1 MATNDQIFDHFLHI
15 FPLLNNFSSS
25 DLGVAVTD
33 RDKYLLYRPGK
44 KLDLK
49 IAAGTPLKAGTAV
62 VRAMNENRRII
73 MRGDKATFG
82 LAYLACAYPIHGEN
96 GEVIGGGVLLETVD
110 KQDELKN
117 LSVQFS
123 DDMNVLA
130 STTEELSAQAE
141 EIAAISGKLAQM
153 AKDSQKRVQETGQV
167 INLIK
172 AIANQTNLL
181 GLNAAIEAAR
191 VGEQGRG
198 FGVVADEIRKLA
210 FSSADSIKKIEE
222 IIKSVQTDSTATG
235 QQLDYVND
243 LVSQVA
249 TAITNVAGTVEKSS
263 QLAHELDHM
272 AEKLVSDQ

>member
-1 MATNDQIFDHFLHI
+1 MATNDQIFDHFLYV
-15 FPLLNNFSSS
+15 FPLLNNFSTS
-25 DLGVAVTD
+25 DLGVAITD
-33 RDKYLLYRPGK
+33 REKYLLYKPGK
-44 KLDLK
+44 RLDLK
-49 IAAGTPLKAGTAV
+49 ISAGTLLKSGTAV
-62 VRAMNENRRII
+62 VRAMTENRRIV

-82 LAYLACAYPIHGEN
+82 LAYLACAYPIHGER
-96 GEVIGGGVLLETVD
+96 GEVIGGAVFLETVD
-110 KQDELKN
+110 KQDALKD
-117 LSVQFS
+117 LAVQFS

-130 STTEELSAQAE
+130 STTEELSAQSE

-153 AKDSQKRVQETGQV
+153 AKESQTRVQETGQV

-198 FGVVADEIRKLA
+198 FGVVAEEIRKLA

-222 IIKSVQTDSTATG
+222 IIKSVQADSTATG
-235 QQLDYVND
+235 QQLDYVNE

-263 QLAHELDHM
+263 QLAHDLDQM
-272 AEKLVSDQ
+272 AEKLISDQ

>member
-1 MATNDQIFDHFLHI
+1 M
-15 FPLLNNFSSS
+15 
-25 DLGVAVTD
+25 AVTD